1 VEAWIDISLNLTYG
15 KVHVSKPL
23 VYLYS
28 AADAVSVSLAGGLLN
43 GLVAQLSEEGGR
55 GKLLDITQLIIWLTS
70 HVITLVHDTRS
81 LVSLS
86 ALFY

>member
-1 VEAWIDISLNLTYG
+1 VAAWIDVALHLIYG
-15 KVHVSKPL
+15 KVHDSKL
-23 VYLYS
+23 LLYLSS

-55 GKLLDITQLIIWLTS
+55 SNLFGIIQVITWLTS
-70 HVITLVHDTRS
+70 LATTLVHDTRS